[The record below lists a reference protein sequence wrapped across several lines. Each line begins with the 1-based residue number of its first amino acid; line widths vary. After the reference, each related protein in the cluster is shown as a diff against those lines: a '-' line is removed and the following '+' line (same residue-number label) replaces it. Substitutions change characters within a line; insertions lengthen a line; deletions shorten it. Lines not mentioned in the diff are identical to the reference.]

1 MSGLAFTMVW
11 EFSKAKGGPLLV
23 LMALAEYSDRNFRVQ
38 FDMKRVS
45 EMSRLHPTSVSR
57 AITELLSAGELK
69 VLSPASG
76 KEEAVYEI
84 VPPDGVAYWY
94 AERTPYKK
102 KLRREV
108 PTKDVAREV
117 YDRDGMS
124 CVYCGNDTRKLHLD
138 HVMPSSKGGNS
149 DRRNLVV
156 SCSVCNIRKN
166 NKSVFELGLQDCLPQ
181 EVFDYQFEI
190 DEEYRKSLQI
200 AKCEEIPTGPHTS
213 SEISNLAS
221 EEDDE
226 GPDGEEGGDSLPPED
241 APVSPVAGGG
251 TFEIYRPSEPEAP
264 KEPRPKRIVPSHL
277 PPTDVG
283 AVLAAL
289 GVKPDAR
296 GPLFWWRQEH
306 NDALTAA
313 LDALG
318 LPDADALIERIK
330 ESGTKVEALNCLRDL
345 AGMRF

>member
-1 MSGLAFTMVW
+1 MSGHHFFEAW
-11 EFSKAKGGPLLV
+11 EYSKASGSALLV
-23 LMALAEYSDRNFRVQ
+23 LMALSEVAGRDDLASLDQREIATRARMN
-38 FDMKRVS
+38 VS
-45 EMSRLHPTSVSR
+45 TVATAISRLK
-57 AITELLSAGELK
+57 ELGEIE
-69 VLSPASG
+69 VVEEASG
-76 KEEAVYEI
+76 
-84 VPPDGVAYWY
+84 
-94 AERTPYKK
+94 
-102 KLRREV
+102 RRAAIYRINL
-108 PTKDVAREV
+108 P
-117 YDRDGMS
+117 
-124 CVYCGNDTRKLHLD
+124 LD
-138 HVMPSSKGGNS
+138 HEFTRSSIVK
-149 DRRNLVV
+149 
-156 SCSVCNIRKN
+156 
-166 NKSVFELGLQDCLPQ
+166 
-181 EVFDYQFEI
+181 
-190 DEEYRKSLQI
+190 
-200 AKCEEIPTGPHTS
+200 EIPTGPHTS

-330 ESGTKVEALNCLRDL
+330 ESGTKVEALNSLRDL